1 MGLAEDVTSDA
12 DQLTAVKGLLDK
24 LLTDD
29 SEILTMISGEESDQE
44 VTEQL
49 SEWIEETY
57 PDVEVE
63 QHEGGQPIYQYFLQ
77 LNSNFILLYNSNFYF
92 KEIGITFLC

>member
-1 MGLAEDVTSDA
+1 
-12 DQLTAVKGLLDK
+12 
-24 LLTDD
+24 
-29 SEILTMISGEESDQE
+29 MISGEESDQE

-63 QHEGGQPIYQYFLQ
+63 QHEAVNQFISISLQ

-92 KEIGITFLC
+92 KEIGITVFMLNFVLEN

>member
-1 MGLAEDVTSDA
+1 LEEVQSGSVTYAVRDTKIDGIEIKKDEFMGLAEDKIVTSDA

-29 SEILTMISGEESDQE
+29 SEILTMISGEESNQD

-57 PDVEVE
+57 P
-63 QHEGGQPIYQYFLQ
+63 
-77 LNSNFILLYNSNFYF
+77 
-92 KEIGITFLC
+92 